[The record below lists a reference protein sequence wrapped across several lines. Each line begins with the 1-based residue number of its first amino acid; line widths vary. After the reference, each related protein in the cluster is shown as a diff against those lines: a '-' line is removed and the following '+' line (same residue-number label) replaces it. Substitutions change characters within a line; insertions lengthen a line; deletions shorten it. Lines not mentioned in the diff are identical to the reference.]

1 MAADPTWPPILT
13 DADWQKKKGAVS
25 KLVGKTG
32 VGEAMTAAK
41 SLFDKIDFTK
51 MFASDILPADRDI
64 TTIKERKKKAGEYHK
79 LTIEPARAAVKNI
92 KDKADDCV
100 TKFKANVLVP
110 KSSREHAKKV
120 ADAADLLWMT
130 LKNNAAYF
138 DDAAKSFDKMLEVK
152 EKAAADEAAKL
163 GTTITNLETALKAT
177 LANLTVKGWSE
188 GSDSAHQRCRSM
200 CNAIRNIPA
209 LKAEYWKTWKPYG
222 DEYHKDVT
230 AGAANEGDQMKKKV
244 ASVVKS
250 LIAFKANYKNDM
262 GAK

>member
-1 MAADPTWPPILT
+1 MADPTWPAILT
-13 DADWQKKKGAVS
+13 DGNWQKNKGAIS

-41 SLFDKIDFTK
+41 SLFDKIEFTK
-51 MFASDILPADRDI
+51 MFASDIKSTERDATNI
-64 TTIKERKKKAGEYHK
+64 TARKKQAGEYHK
-79 LTIEPARAAVKNI
+79 STIEPARTAVKNI

-120 ADAADLLWMT
+120 ASAAELLWME
-130 LKNNAAYF
+130 LKNNSTYF
-138 DDAAKSFDKMLEVK
+138 DDAAKSFDTMLAVK
-152 EKAAADEAAKL
+152 QKAAADEAAKL

-177 LANLTVKGWSE
+177 LNDLTVKGWSE
-188 GSDSAHQRCRSM
+188 GSDSTHQRCRSM

-209 LKAEYWKTWKPYG
+209 LKAKYWKTWKPYG

-230 AGAANEGDQMKKKV
+230 AGAKDESDEIKKKV

-250 LIAFKANYKNDM
+250 LAVFKANYKADM
-262 GAK
+262 LAG